1 MPAHALPK
9 EISVSELRTLR
20 TQAQGLH
27 VRLSRVSLV
36 DAVRAVCG
44 INAQLRPAMLLA
56 LRARIGELQIEDVEA
71 AIATG
76 HILVR
81 TWVMR
86 STLHLLP
93 AEDLRWLVS
102 LLGPIFIPKG
112 KRRRLQL
119 GLDEETTAK
128 GLNAIRAILKR
139 TDPLTRGEVVERLA
153 DRGVVLDRR
162 SQAPIHLIACAA
174 LSGLVCLGADREKN
188 ESAYVLVDNWLDRG
202 KLLSRETALATL
214 ARRYLEGYGPASPKD
229 FAAWS
234 GLTLGD
240 AKQGWELLRGRDELI
255 EVNVEGLTLWSS
267 AAKAKPLSRSTR
279 SSSAVRLLPAF
290 DTYLLGYSD
299 RDHVVPPKYQ
309 HQVYHGGQVVPV
321 VLVDGAAAGVW
332 RYERKGKRL
341 NITVRPF
348 ESFSRSVQQLI
359 AEEAEDV
366 GRFFDSPVALS
377 YSQRGW

>member
-153 DRGVVLDRR
+153 DRGVGLERR
-162 SQAPIHLIACAA
+162 SPAPIQLVGCAA
-174 LSGLVCLGADREKN
+174 RRGLVCVGAACEENALG
-188 ESAYVLVDNWLDRG
+188 YGLVDNWL
-202 KLLSRETALATL
+202 
-214 ARRYLEGYGPASPKD
+214 
-229 FAAWS
+229 
-234 GLTLGD
+234 
-240 AKQGWELLRGRDELI
+240 Q
-255 EVNVEGLTLWSS
+255 
-267 AAKAKPLSRSTR
+267 
-279 SSSAVRLLPAF
+279 
-290 DTYLLGYSD
+290 
-299 RDHVVPPKYQ
+299 
-309 HQVYHGGQVVPV
+309 
-321 VLVDGAAAGVW
+321 
-332 RYERKGKRL
+332 
-341 NITVRPF
+341 
-348 ESFSRSVQQLI
+348 
-359 AEEAEDV
+359 
-366 GRFFDSPVALS
+366 
-377 YSQRGW
+377 